1 MLGWA
6 GLVQAWIPT
15 APAQVGTHCSG
26 AVGALPAA
34 RALLVLHRTELVML
48 RASPG
53 APCAAGESTSAQCPP
68 ASGWLGTEGQCVSSH
83 SPQAGRGAPMFGFLG
98 DQFEGAKPVDV
109 PKGREERVSA
119 GSGPLHPALQPF
131 SASRSMGTL
140 MPTDPGLFLCPLFE
154 TEFHVA

>member
-1 MLGWA
+1 
-6 GLVQAWIPT
+6 
-15 APAQVGTHCSG
+15 
-26 AVGALPAA
+26 
-34 RALLVLHRTELVML
+34 
-48 RASPG
+48 
-53 APCAAGESTSAQCPP
+53 
-68 ASGWLGTEGQCVSSH
+68 
-83 SPQAGRGAPMFGFLG
+83 MFGFLG